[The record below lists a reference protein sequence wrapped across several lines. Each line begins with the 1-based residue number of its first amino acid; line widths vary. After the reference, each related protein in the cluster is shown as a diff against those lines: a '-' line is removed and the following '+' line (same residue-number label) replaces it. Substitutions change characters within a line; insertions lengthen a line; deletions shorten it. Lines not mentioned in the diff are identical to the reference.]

1 MELDMVILCLTGREF
16 FSKIYL
22 MFKKV
27 KEKMGNF
34 TRDMKS
40 VFKSTQMRILKN
52 TINENKN

>member
-1 MELDMVILCLTGREF
+1 
-16 FSKIYL
+16 

-52 TINENKN
+52 TITENKNSIGGFLTHVLYCQHVTG